1 METPYKDLLYTNIV
15 PSDEECRRI
24 RDFVVAPMNEVAELN
39 PEIARLQSLLGRL
52 TRRRDDLKEV
62 IDSHLALVSPA
73 RKLPHDIV
81 REIFKVASSAN
92 PYSTMSLTQSPLQLS
107 HVCRDWRALALSMP
121 GLWNS
126 LQVAVDT
133 DVDAPNP
140 EIRVKKVNDGL
151 KSWLPR
157 SAGLPLSISLVS
169 YGFGNDCSI
178 LLQTLME
185 VSHRWDC
192 MRFLLPSYSFFSP
205 FETLSPIDVPMLK
218 TIAIDVGS
226 QDRVRVPPNASY
238 MAFAGAPNI
247 CSISLRRPMD
257 PFHYPLNWEE
267 LRNISIGHY
276 GRRTRQSASSFVT
289 ALPLLRRCAKL
300 ETLAMPIHDWGDI
313 TVPVPLHLAF
323 LWRLSIVDC
332 TSHTA
337 DTTCFFEH
345 SVLPNLHH
353 LEYTSFKIHPLP
365 LTFLASLRAP
375 ERLTSLSLNM
385 SLSAIDLANGLRH
398 VPMLQDLVICSRVH
412 KNCELFTL
420 LTSQYQVPI
429 VCPNLRTITSYTR
442 EVGSDQE
449 LLEMILSRT
458 GAGTQPLSVVH
469 VTFSRYKEIDII
481 PQLQPLIDE
490 GLKMTLCYPTDSI
503 TSGADYLSF
512 STLNLTEK
520 RREDP
525 DLNWELPLPGIGFL
539 SGMEY

>member
-24 RDFVVAPMNEVAELN
+24 RDFVVAPMNELAELN
-39 PEIARLQSLLGRL
+39 PQIARLQSLLGRL

-133 DVDAPNP
+133 DVPNP

-185 VSHRWDC
+185 VSHRWDY
-192 MRFLLPSYSFFSP
+192 MRFLLPSYLFFSP

-247 CSISLRRPMD
+247 CSISLRCPMD

-313 TVPVPLHLAF
+313 TVPVPLHLAC

-345 SVLPNLHH
+345 SVLPNLRH

-365 LTFLASLRAP
+365 LTFLTSLRAP
-375 ERLTSLSLNM
+375 ERLTSLSLNV
-385 SLSAIDLANGLRH
+385 SLSAIDLADGLRH
-398 VPMLQDLVICSRVH
+398 LPMLQNLVICSRVH
-412 KNCELFTL
+412 KSCPLFTL

-429 VCPNLRTITSYTR
+429 VCPNLRTLTSYAR
-442 EVGSDQE
+442 SVGSDQE

-458 GAGTQPLSVVH
+458 GAGTQPLSAVH

-490 GLKMTLCYPTDSI
+490 GLKM
-503 TSGADYLSF
+503 

-525 DLNWELPLPGIGFL
+525 DLNWELPPPGIGGFL